1 VSQQP
6 LQNEQ
11 RIPREMIGEVGTV
24 PADGQPLRQH
34 LQHVDRERVARVVD
48 PQPGPHHHTGLVLV
62 ADPQASQ
69 VGLVKDPGVGPGAR
83 RSGSSAAGVG
93 VSGGKDMGDE

>member
-1 VSQQP
+1 
-6 LQNEQ
+6 
-11 RIPREMIGEVGTV
+11 MIGEVGTV
-24 PADGQPLRQH
+24 PADGQPLGFLPQDQLRQH